1 MVHAKYVARIG
12 IITTALIFGWALLS
26 SPGVALADTTS
37 DSGTTGT
44 HAPRT
49 GKAAPR
55 PGPQSTARKAPTA
68 AAQSPSTALSTT
80 SRPQARTAK
89 VVTRAASANS
99 IVSDVTACACNLL
112 RTVATYGAL
121 FVQELR
127 PPTLPQPAPDPF
139 GAWVALAWVRKQAED
154 AVEQIV
160 ALPLVKQVRQ
170 AISRAAEQVYDAI
183 VTCGTAPP
191 TEPPAFD
198 RTPIATGLS
207 SPTDFVVLPDGRI
220 LITQKAGAI
229 RVYQNGALD
238 PDPLL
243 VLPTRTEGER
253 GLLGIEVDPHFADNG
268 YIYVAYTTT
277 DAHYQL
283 SRLTVTADGIDPDS
297 EFSLFHSPDLEANNH
312 QGGDLQFG
320 PDGMLYW
327 GVGDNTVGANAQDL
341 TNIHGKILRLNPAD
355 GSAPQDNPFVNT
367 ENAEPRIWA
376 YGLRNPFR
384 LAFDTNDRL
393 LAGDVGN
400 NAVEELDLITKGG
413 NYGWPGAEGVC
424 ASCTSI
430 NPIYTYD
437 HSTGSA
443 AITSVLFYTGNAF
456 GPSYHNTVFIADYI
470 RGWIKVLSF
479 NSNYSTLQGAVT
491 FDATAGSTVKLAEG
505 PNGSIYQLTIF
516 PGELS
521 VLTPAD

>member
-1 MVHAKYVARIG
+1 MVHAKYVARIA
-12 IITTALIFGWALLS
+12 IIATALIFGWAVLT
-26 SPGVALADTTS
+26 SPAVALADTTS
-37 DSGTTGT
+37 GSATAGSHG
-44 HAPRT
+44 PRNA
-49 GKAAPR
+49 KAAPK
-55 PGPQSTARKAPTA
+55 PQSQSQSQSQQAARKAPVTVKSVRPTTA
-68 AAQSPSTALSTT
+68 QAKPVSRATSVNSVVST
-80 SRPQARTAK
+80 
-89 VVTRAASANS
+89 
-99 IVSDVTACACNLL
+99 VTACACNLL
-112 RTVATYGAL
+112 KTVATYTAL
-121 FVQELR
+121 FVAEAR
-127 PPTLPQPAPDPF
+127 PPIIPQPAPDPF

-154 AVEQIV
+154 TV
-160 ALPLVKQVRQ
+160 ARIAAQPVVKQVVQ
-170 AISRAAEQVYDAI
+170 AVTRFAERTYDAI
-183 VTCGTAPP
+183 MACGTAPP
-191 TEPPAFD
+191 TEPPPFD

-229 RVYQNGALD
+229 RIYENGALN
-238 PDPLL
+238 PDPIL

-283 SRLTVTADGIDPDS
+283 SRLTVTDEGIDPDS
-297 EFSLFHSPDLEANNH
+297 EFSLFHSPEVSNTNH

-341 TNIHGKILRLNPAD
+341 SNIRGKILRLNPTD
-355 GSAPQDNPFVNT
+355 GSAAQGNPFVNT
-367 ENAEPRIWA
+367 PNAEPRIWA

-384 LAFDTNDRL
+384 LAFDSDDRL

-437 HSTGSA
+437 HSAGSA

-456 GPSYHNTVFIADYI
+456 GPGYHNTVFIADYI
-470 RGWIKVLSF
+470 RGFIKVLSF
-479 NSNYSTLQGAVT
+479 NSNYSTLLGAVT
-491 FDATAGSTVKLAEG
+491 FDGTAGSTVKLAEG

>member
-12 IITTALIFGWALLS
+12 IVTTALFFGWTLLS
-26 SPGVALADTTS
+26 SPGIAIADTTPN
-37 DSGTTGT
+37 SGATGS

-49 GKAAPR
+49 GKAAPK
-55 PGPQSTARKAPTA
+55 PAATGKAPA
-68 AAQSPSTALSTT
+68 AVARSA
-80 SRPQARTAK
+80 RPQAGPARPLTSARS
-89 VVTRAASANS
+89 TTASAAPTLNS
-99 IVSDVTACACNLL
+99 IVSTVTACACNLL
-112 RTVATYGAL
+112 KTVATYTAL
-121 FVQELR
+121 FAQELR
-127 PPTLPQPAPDPF
+127 PPALPEPAPDPV
-139 GAWVALAWVRKQAED
+139 GAWVVLAWVRKQADD
-154 AVEQIV
+154 AVEQIA
-160 ALPLVKQVRQ
+160 ALPVVRQVRQ
-170 AISRAAEQVYDAI
+170 AISRVAEQAYDAI
-183 VTCGTAPP
+183 MACGTAPP
-191 TEPPAFD
+191 SEPPPFD

-229 RVYQNGALD
+229 RVYENGALNA
-238 PDPLL
+238 DPLL

-283 SRLTVTADGIDPDS
+283 SRLTVTDEGIDPNS
-297 EFSLFHSPDLEANNH
+297 EFSLFLSPDTEATNH

-341 TNIHGKILRLNPAD
+341 SNIHGKILRLNPTD
-355 GSAPQDNPFVNT
+355 GSAPQDNPFVT
-367 ENAEPRIWA
+367 VANAEPRIWA

-384 LAFDTNDRL
+384 LAFDPDDRL

-437 HSTGSA
+437 HSAGSA
-443 AITSVLFYTGNAF
+443 AITSVLFYTGDAF
-456 GPSYHNTVFIADYI
+456 GPSFHNKVFIADYI
-470 RGWIKVLSF
+470 RGWIKVLTF
-479 NSNYSTLQGAVT
+479 NSNYTTVLGAVT
-491 FDATAGSTVKLAEG
+491 FDSTAGSTVKLAEG

-521 VLTPAD
+521 VLTPAE

>member
-26 SPGVALADTTS
+26 SPGIAVADTTPN
-37 DSGTTGT
+37 SGATGS

-49 GKAAPR
+49 GKAAAKPAT
-55 PGPQSTARKAPTA
+55 GHKAPA
-68 AAQSPSTALSTT
+68 AVTRSARAQAGPARPLPSARSTT
-80 SRPQARTAK
+80 
-89 VVTRAASANS
+89 ASAAPTLNS
-99 IVSDVTACACNLL
+99 IVSTVTACACNLV
-112 RTVATYGAL
+112 RTVATYAAL
-121 FVQELR
+121 FAQELR
-127 PPTLPQPAPDPF
+127 PPALPQPAPDPF
-139 GAWVALAWVRKQAED
+139 GAWMVLAWVRKQADD
-154 AVEQIV
+154 AVEQIA
-160 ALPLVKQVRQ
+160 ALPVVRQVRQ
-170 AISRAAEQVYDAI
+170 AISRVAEQAYDAI
-183 VTCGTAPP
+183 VACGTGPP
-191 TEPPAFD
+191 SQPPPFD

-229 RVYQNGALD
+229 RIYENGALN
-238 PDPLL
+238 PDPIL

-253 GLLGIEVDPHFADNG
+253 GLLGIEVDPHFTDNG

-283 SRLTVTADGIDPDS
+283 SRLTVTDEGIDPAS
-297 EFSLFHSPDLEANNH
+297 EFSLFLSPDLEASNH

-327 GVGDNTVGANAQDL
+327 GIGDNTDGANAQDL
-341 TNIHGKILRLNPAD
+341 TNIHGKILRLDPTD

-367 ENAEPRIWA
+367 PNAEARIWA

-384 LAFDTNDRL
+384 LAFDPEGRL

-424 ASCTSI
+424 ASCTSFK
-430 NPIYTYD
+430 PIYTYD
-437 HSTGSA
+437 HSAGSA
-443 AITSVLFYTGNAF
+443 AITSVLYYTGDAF
-456 GPSYHNTVFIADYI
+456 GPGYHNTVFIADYI

-479 NSNYSTLQGAVT
+479 NSTYSTVLGVVT
-491 FDATAGSTVKLAEG
+491 FDGTAGSTVKLAEG

-521 VLTPAD
+521 VLTPAE